1 MYTLYRH
8 QAILS
13 HISLIHITP
22 HFTALLLYK
31 ASRQISCYSFLCEEN
46 TNQSSVLDWSYNKKV
61 SPLAQLIEGLS
72 PSHASH
78 QLQQL
83 SSLKGS
89 KPERASIQAYSR
101 LLTEIDCSVCNLS
114 TKEHKS
120 KSAAITQTGNR
131 VQDLAGVRNE
141 TKSSESKVGKAQV
154 SICGVCRSNW
164 WSCI

>member
-1 MYTLYRH
+1 MEVFIRLRH
-8 QAILS
+8 
-13 HISLIHITP
+13 
-22 HFTALLLYK
+22 
-31 ASRQISCYSFLCEEN
+31 
-46 TNQSSVLDWSYNKKV
+46 
-61 SPLAQLIEGLS
+61 
-72 PSHASH
+72 
-78 QLQQL
+78 
-83 SSLKGS
+83 
-89 KPERASIQAYSR
+89 
-101 LLTEIDCSVCNLS
+101 SVCNLS

>member
-101 LLTEIDCSVCNLS
+101 LLTEIDCKTPRHGAVWV
-114 TKEHKS
+114 KY
-120 KSAAITQTGNR
+120 
-131 VQDLAGVRNE
+131 LAPNA
-141 TKSSESKVGKAQV
+141 TPAQAPNATRPP
-154 SICGVCRSNW
+154 GPTL
-164 WSCI
+164 